1 MRKLLLAAVAV
12 GLLTAPAFAQKT
24 YHFVIVPK
32 AMNNPFFDLARDGCM
47 KRAKELGNVECI
59 YKGPVEHEPATQAQI
74 IQDFITQKVDGLAIS
89 VADVASMTKSIE
101 AATAAGIPVI
111 TFDADAP
118 GSKRIA
124 YIGTNNKEFGVALG
138 KQLLELR
145 PGGGKYGMVSGGPGA
160 KNLAERVDGVR
171 EALKGSKWVE
181 VSGSP
186 TFCNDDPA
194 QAIQQMTD
202 LRTATPDLAAIIPV
216 GGWPMFA
223 PEGFK
228 AFVNQNKKDFSAGK
242 FSLVVADTLTMQ
254 LEALRDGYANAL
266 VGQRPFEMGEKAMET
281 LLKIK
286 KGEKVPEII
295 YTGLDVVTKD
305 NVAKFL
311 K

>member
-1 MRKLLLAAVAV
+1 MKKLLLA
-12 GLLTAPAFAQKT
+12 GLTIAMMATPAFAQT
-24 YHFVIVPK
+24 YKFAVVPK
-32 AMNNPFFDLARDGCM
+32 AMNNPFFDVARDGCM

-59 YKGPVEHEPATQAQI
+59 YKGPIEHEPATQAQI

-124 YIGTNNKEFGVALG
+124 YIGTNNKDFGLALG
-138 KQLLELR
+138 KQLLQLR
-145 PGGGKYGMVSGGPGA
+145 PDGGKYAMVSGGPGA

-181 VSGSP
+181 VQGSP
-186 TFCNDDPA
+186 TFCNDDSTL
-194 QAIQQMTD
+194 AIQQMTD
-202 LRTATPDLAAIIPV
+202 LRTATPDLAAIVPV

-228 AFVNQNKKDFSAGK
+228 AFVNKNKKDIDSGK
-242 FSLVVADTLTMQ
+242 LTLVVADTLKMQ
-254 LEALRDGYANAL
+254 LELLRDGYSNAL
-266 VGQRPFEMGEKAMET
+266 TGQRPFEMGEKSMDT
-281 LLKIK
+281 LLAIK
-286 KGEKVPEII
+286 KGQKVPEVI
-295 YTGLDVVTKD
+295 YTGLDLVTKN
-305 NVAKFL
+305 NVAQLL